1 MFRKN
6 KEITCSCII
15 PELDLYLYCI
25 LNTSTDKKLKE
36 NNMHSWFEC
45 KVSFEKVLEN
55 GMQKKV
61 TEPYLVDALSFT
73 EAEARII
80 EEIGPFISGEFTVT
94 DIKRARLSELFFNEN
109 GDRFYK
115 IKVYFITLDE
125 KSGAE
130 KKTAAQM
137 LAQACTLKE
146 AIAVLEEGMKGTMAD
161 YTIASVTE
169 TMLMDVFPFS
179 VNDDKTP
186 KSGEELI
193 AEQKKQA
200 EDKAQEA

>member
-1 MFRKN
+1 
-6 KEITCSCII
+6 
-15 PELDLYLYCI
+15 
-25 LNTSTDKKLKE
+25 
-36 NNMHSWFEC
+36 MHNWFEC
-45 KVSFEKVLEN
+45 KVSYEKMLEN

-80 EEIGPFISGEFTVT
+80 EEIRPFITGEFTVT

-137 LAQACTLKE
+137 LAQATTLKE
-146 AIAVLEEGMKGTMAD
+146 AIAVLEDGMKGRLGNGNPVDGCIPIRCEQYSRREEKWRGTDSGA
-161 YTIASVTE
+161 
-169 TMLMDVFPFS
+169 
-179 VNDDKTP
+179 KTT
-186 KSGEELI
+186 S
-193 AEQKKQA
+193 
-200 EDKAQEA
+200 